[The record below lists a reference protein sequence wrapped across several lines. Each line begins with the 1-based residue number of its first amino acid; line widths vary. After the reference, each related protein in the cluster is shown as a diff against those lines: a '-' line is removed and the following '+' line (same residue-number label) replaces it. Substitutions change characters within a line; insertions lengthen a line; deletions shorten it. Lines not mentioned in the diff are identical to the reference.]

1 MPKRIPEEELQ
12 AIEEAARPHPEGVT
26 AQHIAGVPN
35 TAVPLRPLQY
45 RLKYLADN
53 QRLVKEG
60 EGRWTKYRLPPVQA
74 CAELTG
80 EGRIEAQAEALVP
93 RSKSAKQV
101 QSYVRRPITA
111 RKPVGYD
118 RAFLDFYRPHVSS
131 YLSPA
136 ERAHLRQV
144 GTSAAADQPAMLN
157 Q

>member
-1 MPKRIPEEELQ
+1 MAKRIPEEELQ
-12 AIEEAARPHPEGVT
+12 SIEEAARPHPEGVT
-26 AQHIAGVPN
+26 AQHIAGALK
-35 TAVPLRPLQY
+35 TAVPLRTLQY

-60 EGRWTKYRLPPVQA
+60 EGRWAKYRLPPVQA
-74 CAELTG
+74 RAEPTG
-80 EGRIEAQAEALVP
+80 EGRIETQTEALVP
-93 RSKSAKQV
+93 LSKSAKQV

-111 RKPVGYD
+111 RKPVGYNH
-118 RAFLDFYRPHVSS
+118 AFLDSYRPHVSS

-144 GTSAAADQPAMLN
+144 GTSAAAGQPAMLN